1 MSLPIPDIM
10 LGDIYELKP
19 QTLSDRGIKLLFMD
33 LDNTLAP
40 FCESSASVPLRN
52 WIDSLKKAQIEP
64 FILSNNRGKKPRDF
78 AADLGLEYIGRA
90 QKPRTAKLLHVLKK
104 KGVVLENAAII
115 GDQIYTDV
123 LCGKRAGITT
133 IAVRPISMVNPLHLI
148 RYGLEAPFRLAYKVK
163 SK

>member
-10 LGDIYELKP
+10 LGSIYELKP

-40 FCESSASVPLRN
+40 FCENSASVPLRN
-52 WIDSLKKAQIEP
+52 WVDSLKKAGIEP
-64 FILSNNRGKKPRDF
+64 FILSNNRGKKPQDF
-78 AADLGLEYIGRA
+78 ASDLGLECISRA
-90 QKPRTAKLLHVLKK
+90 QKPRTAKLLQVLKK
-104 KGVVLENAAII
+104 KDIAPEDAAII

-123 LCGKRAGITT
+123 LCGKRAGVIA

-148 RYGLEAPFRLAYKVK
+148 RYGLEVPFRLAYKVK